1 MLIKTNL
8 IKQFAKYT
16 IPSVSAMWVFSI
28 YTMVDG
34 MFVGQGVGEVALGA
48 VNIAMPFINFIFALS
63 VMFGVGVS
71 TIVAI
76 HIGKG
81 ELDKANQIFTFN
93 TLFLLGMGIVITVIC
108 VLNAEKI
115 AYFLGASS
123 NNIAFVTQYL
133 IIIMLFSS
141 FFILSY
147 SFEVMVKTDGF
158 PILSTVGVI
167 LSAVCNI
174 VLDYILV
181 IKMDYGIQ
189 GAAIATGISQLALTL
204 LLLFHFLSKRST
216 LKFVKVTIDFSIYK
230 KIIPIGAS
238 DCIHEASSG
247 FVIFIFN
254 QVILSVLGDVG
265 TISYTVLSYLN
276 LFVLMTMIGISQGMQ
291 PLVSF
296 YHGRGEKKVVSL
308 FLRLA
313 MLTGILASL
322 IIFVCV
328 QIFAPTI
335 VSMFIT
341 DPIIA
346 SNTIPIL
353 RVFSFVFLLMGFNII
368 LSGFFAAIERPKLA
382 FAISF
387 SRGILVIC
395 IAVFS
400 LSFWLGAWGIWI
412 APFISESICFV
423 LSLILYKKVKQ

>member
-216 LKFVKVTIDFSIYK
+216 LKFVKVKIDFSIYK

-276 LFVLMTMIGISQGMQ
+276 LFVLMSMIGISQGMQ

-328 QIFAPTI
+328 QIFAPAI

-341 DPIIA
+341 DPIMA

-353 RVFSFVFLLMGFNII
+353 RVFSFVFLLMGFNVI

-400 LSFWLGAWGIWI
+400 LSFWFGAWGIWI

>member
-1 MLIKTNL
+1 MLGETNF

-16 IPSVSAMWVFSI
+16 IPSVAAMWVFSI

-76 HIGKG
+76 HIGRG
-81 ELDKANQIFTFN
+81 EVDKANQIFTFN
-93 TLFLLGMGIVITVIC
+93 TLFLFAVGILITAIAVF
-108 VLNAEKI
+108 NAEKI
-115 AYFLGASS
+115 AYFLGASE

-133 IIIMLFSS
+133 TIIMLFSC

-158 PILSTVGVI
+158 PILSTIGVT

-189 GAAIATGISQLALTL
+189 GAAIATGISQLALTIL
-204 LLLFHFLSKRST
+204 LLIHFLSKRST
-216 LKFVKVTIDFSIYK
+216 LKFVKVKFDFSIYK
-230 KIIPIGAS
+230 KIIPIGAA

-254 QVILSVLGDVG
+254 QVILSILGDVG

-296 YHGRGEKKVVSL
+296 YHGRGEKKTVSL
-308 FLRLA
+308 FFRLA
-313 MLTGILASL
+313 MLTGMGTSF
-322 IIFVCV
+322 IIFIFT

-335 VSMFIT
+335 IRMFIT

-346 SNTIPIL
+346 NNTIPIL

-382 FAISF
+382 FTISF
-387 SRGILVIC
+387 CRGILIIC
-395 IAVFS
+395 FTVFS
-400 LSFWLGAWGIWI
+400 LSLWLGEWGIWI
-412 APFISESICFV
+412 APFVSELICFI
-423 LSLILYKKVKQ
+423 LSFILYKKAKQ